1 MLSTVDGVSM
11 DMSTLDQIADLSSLN
26 IKDVTGTTVRDVV
39 DGVVVVVVA
48 DSSLLKKRNA
58 FVVNAIK
65 KS

>member
-11 DMSTLDQIADLSSLN
+11 DMSTLDRRVADLSSLN

-39 DGVVVVVVA
+39 DEVVAVA
-48 DSSLLKKRNA
+48 DSSLLKKRSA

>member
-39 DGVVVVVVA
+39 DGVVVAVA

>member
-1 MLSTVDGVSM
+1 MLSTDAGQSM
-11 DMSTLDQIADLSSLN
+11 DMSTLDRRVADLSSLN

-39 DGVVVVVVA
+39 DGVVVA
-48 DSSLLKKRNA
+48 DSSLLKKRSA

>member
-1 MLSTVDGVSM
+1 MLSTDAGQSM
-11 DMSTLDQIADLSSLN
+11 DMSTFQVADLSSLN

-39 DGVVVVVVA
+39 DEVVAVA
-48 DSSLLKKRNA
+48 DSSLLKKRSA